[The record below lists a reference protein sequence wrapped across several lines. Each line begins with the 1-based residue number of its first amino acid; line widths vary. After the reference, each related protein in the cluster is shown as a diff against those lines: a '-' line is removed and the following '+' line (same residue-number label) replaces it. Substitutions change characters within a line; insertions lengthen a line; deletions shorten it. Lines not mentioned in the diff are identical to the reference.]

1 MKIQE
6 NLASKK
12 NYTPAKIN
20 DWNWNPQNLI
30 KLVDVSPFPR
40 AINFFFV
47 CARDSQATKTKA
59 TTKRKFPLV
68 RFRQLKGPPF
78 EQ

>member
-6 NLASKK
+6 ILASNK
-12 NYTPAKIN
+12 NYTPAKITTGT
-20 DWNWNPQNLI
+20 PKKLI

-40 AINFFFV
+40 VINFFFV
-47 CARDSQATKTKA
+47 CARDSQATKTEA